1 MRKFFTLVLATV
13 AATTLASAAVQQTSA
28 SVDCGTSKTIVA
40 TPATGYHFVR
50 WEKDG
55 VAIQGD
61 ATLTVQ
67 NITADATYEAIF
79 AINEYTIRFLNGTD
93 VLQTSTVEHGQTPV
107 YNGAIPTKAATAQYT
122 YSFNTWSPAIAVA
135 TQDQDYVATF
145 NQTLRSYTITFKNG
159 DDVLQTGSVA
169 YGETPV
175 YNGATP
181 TKEATAQY
189 TYTFAGWDSEITSV
203 TGEKT
208 YNATFS
214 QTLRSYTITFKNGD
228 EVLQTGSVAYGE
240 TPVYNGATPTK
251 ESTAQY
257 TYTFA
262 GWDSEITSVTGEKTY
277 NATFSQT
284 LRSYTITFKNG
295 DVVLQSGLVAYGET
309 PVYDEATNGTPTKA
323 SDADYNYVWNG
334 WNPAISSVTGEA
346 VYVAKFD
353 AVAKDEFV
361 ISAVVDPVG
370 KGTVTGA
377 GTYKEGASVTLTA
390 ESDDACYVFE
400 KWMLGDQVVGTNA
413 SLTITVSATASYTA
427 VFRVLQHTI
436 TIKSSDDTKGTV
448 SFQ

>member
-1 MRKFFTLVLATV
+1 MVEYGTV
-13 AATTLASAAVQQTSA
+13 
-28 SVDCGTSKTIVA
+28 
-40 TPATGYHFVR
+40 P
-50 WEKDG
+50 
-55 VAIQGD
+55 
-61 ATLTVQ
+61 
-67 NITADATYEAIF
+67 TY
-79 AINEYTIRFLNGTD
+79 T
-93 VLQTSTVEHGQTPV
+93 
-107 YNGAIPTKAATAQYT
+107 
-122 YSFNTWSPAIAVA
+122 
-135 TQDQDYVATF
+135 
-145 NQTLRSYTITFKNG
+145 
-159 DDVLQTGSVA
+159 
-169 YGETPV
+169 
-175 YNGATP
+175 GATP
-181 TKEATAQY
+181 TKAATAQY
-189 TYTFAGWDSEITSV
+189 TYTFAGWGEDLVAV

-208 YNATFS
+208 YTATF
-214 QTLRSYTITFKNGD
+214 
-228 EVLQTGSVAYGE
+228 
-240 TPVYNGATPTK
+240 TPN
-251 ESTAQY
+251 
-257 TYTFA
+257 
-262 GWDSEITSVTGEKTY
+262 
-277 NATFSQT
+277 

-334 WNPAISSVTGEA
+334 WTPAISSVTGEA
-346 VYVAKFD
+346 VYVANFD